1 MFLPKLP
8 YSPCTQFIQ
17 PTQTLR
23 EASRG
28 SAKEACLRLSPSV
41 PEANPFLLF
50 LCNPLGSGSGFP
62 QATSILIVFQP
73 LFPEK
78 SHFFMRPFPNSLGKE
93 WSPLETYP
101 HGAYATHY
109 SWPRNNDND
118 DDDNNSDI
126 QISFCKQTL
135 DTPTFYSCDFSVEPW
150 LILVGIFMIITLYS
164 CDTGGTEKLGDL
176 PWVIGTR
183 QWYTWDSVW
192 LSSLYSAMKLNTYH
206 LCCAQ
211 DACSSAGLMYPF
223 DQSTYAFSCQFWE
236 DRIWPPGEYAMWCL
250 SPAFWEEG
258 V

>member
-1 MFLPKLP
+1 MEWKCHLIFTLLPRWARLPSHRDLPAGSFQHPRQETLTHFQLCLHTFLLISLVLRGSGPNGHPLIIIWSIAISSWKAPPPAEPFLLMFLPKLP

-17 PTQTLR
+17 PIQTLR

-62 QATSILIVFQP
+62 QATSILFVFQP

-118 DDDNNSDI
+118 DDDDNSDS

-135 DTPTFYSCDFSVEPW
+135 DTHTFY
-150 LILVGIFMIITLYS
+150 
-164 CDTGGTEKLGDL
+164 
-176 PWVIGTR
+176 
-183 QWYTWDSVW
+183 
-192 LSSLYSAMKLNTYH
+192 
-206 LCCAQ
+206 
-211 DACSSAGLMYPF
+211 
-223 DQSTYAFSCQFWE
+223 
-236 DRIWPPGEYAMWCL
+236 
-250 SPAFWEEG
+250 
-258 V
+258 